1 MEIFETD
8 IGKKVAVVTHE
19 ELQGC
24 VGRSITCHLIERKQV
39 SVLRRGCRGCKALI
53 EYDSLPERIKQRYN
67 ELHPT
72 AYTEA
77 MMRNR
82 EEEMAIT
89 IHPDIRRFFANYR
102 TASGTALPPDVQR
115 QYCTNATVLLKM
127 LEGYNQTTAM
137 RKAGGSRVA
146 PYNWNA
152 AKHIA
157 EYYADVTTLPRKETT
172 LRRMLNGYKTEGLV
186 VLVDKKFGNTRTKK
200 FTDETIERLIALK
213 RQRKPVL
220 TNHEIFEEYERTRE
234 RLNLPEL
241 SEKTVVNLLY
251 RPAVKALWLDTEQGE
266 QAARIKLQRKMK
278 TELPTL
284 PNALWYGDGTK
295 LNLYYK
301 DYEDGR
307 LVVKTTSVYEV
318 CDAASEALIGC
329 YISDT
334 ENYEAQYR
342 AFRAATELAGCKPYE
357 IVTDNQGGHKKLDA
371 MNFFD
376 SLATLSRRTAPYNG
390 ASKTIENIFGRFQQ
404 QVLRRYWFFTGQ
416 NVTAKSDKSKANAEQ
431 IAANKENLPTL
442 GELKEIYM
450 KCREMWNSMAHPKQK
465 DKTRMEVYRGKQ
477 NPYCEQMTSEEF
489 INIFWKITDRPSRYT
504 SAGIKM
510 KVDGEQYAFE
520 VLKENGEPNL
530 DFMDSNNGD
539 KFFIQYDPLNITR
552 VRLLKET
559 NNNGNLVYVTD
570 AKPYITIHRALQ
582 DQTEEERSFMRQ
594 QLERDKEQRVK
605 RVLKGREIAAKY
617 GKDYEQQ
624 GLNAP
629 KLLGLNMRK
638 KTEAEETDLGRVTK
652 RLSYE
657 DDNLDIMNKI

>member
-1 MEIFETD
+1 MELYEVD
-8 IGKKVAVVTHE
+8 IGKKVAVVSYD
-19 ELQGC
+19 EL
-24 VGRSITCHLIERKQV
+24 LQV
-39 SVLRRGCRGCKALI
+39 VSSSYYDALARRHQLTVVRRGCRGCKALI

-67 ELHPT
+67 KLHPT

-146 PYNWNA
+146 PCNWNA

-157 EYYADVTTLPRKETT
+157 EDYAEVTTLPRKETT

-390 ASKTIENIFGRFQQ
+390 SSKTIENIFGRFQQ
-404 QVLRRYWFFTGQ
+404 QVLHSYWFFTGQ
-416 NVTAKSDKSKANAEQ
+416 NVTAKSDKSKANAEFINQ
-431 IAANKENLPTL
+431 NKEKLPTL

-450 KCREMWNSMAHPKQK
+450 KCREQWNSMAHPKQK

-477 NPYCEQMTSEEF
+477 NPHCEKMTDAEF
-489 INIFWKITDRPSRYT
+489 INIFWKITDKPSRYT
-504 SAGIKM
+504 TAGIKM
-510 KVDGEQYAFE
+510 KVKGDQYAFE
-520 VLKENGEPNL
+520 VQHDGIPDLEFLEA
-530 DFMDSNNGD
+530 NNGL

-552 VRLLKET
+552 VRLLKE
-559 NNNGNLVYVTD
+559 NANGQLVHVTD
-570 AKPYITIHRALQ
+570 ALPYITIHRALQ
-582 DQTEEERSFMRQ
+582 DQTSEERSFIHQ

-605 RVLKGREIAAKY
+605 RVLKGREMAAKY
-617 GKDYEQQ
+617 GTDYEQQ

-638 KTEAEETDLGRVTK
+638 KIEEEIDLGRATK
-652 RLSYE
+652 KLSYE
-657 DDNLDIMNKI
+657 DENIDILNKI

>member
-1 MEIFETD
+1 MELYEVD
-8 IGKKVAVVTHE
+8 IGKKVAVVSYD
-19 ELQGC
+19 EL
-24 VGRSITCHLIERKQV
+24 LQV
-39 SVLRRGCRGCKALI
+39 VSSSYYDALARRHQLTVLRRGCRGCKALI
-53 EYDSLPERIKQRYN
+53 EYDSLPERIKERYD
-67 ELHPT
+67 EKFPG
-72 AYTEA
+72 AYAEA
-77 MMRNR
+77 VRKMKA
-82 EEEMAIT
+82 EEMAIT
-89 IHPDIRRFFANYR
+89 VDADVREFFANYR
-102 TASGTALPPDVQR
+102 TAKGTGLPADVQQ
-115 QYCTNATVLLKM
+115 QYCINAMVLRKM

-146 PYNWNA
+146 PYNWTRAQNIMKA
-152 AKHIA
+152 
-157 EYYADVTTLPRKETT
+157 YADAVTLPQSETSIRRI
-172 LRRMLNGYKTEGLV
+172 LRRYRDEGLD
-186 VLVDKKFGNTRTKK
+186 VLVDKKYGNSNTMKMN
-200 FTDETIERLIALK
+200 DEILGFLIALI
-213 RQRKPVL
+213 RD
-220 TNHEIFEEYERTRE
+220 RTDIIRTKAQLYDLYNDNCE
-234 RLNLPEL
+234 KYNLPRLCEA
-241 SEKTVVNLLY
+241 TLY
-251 RPAVKALWLDTEQGE
+251 KYACCPEVRALWLDTEQGE

-301 DYEDGR
+301 DYENGR

-404 QVLRRYWFFTGQ
+404 QVLHRYWFFTGQ
-416 NVTAKSDKSKANAEQ
+416 NVTAKSDKSKANAEL
-431 IAANKENLPTL
+431 IAANKEKLPTL

-450 KCREMWNSMAHPKQK
+450 KCREQWNSMAHPKQK

-477 NPYCEQMTSEEF
+477 NPYCEKMTDAEF
-489 INIFWKITDRPSRYT
+489 INIFWKITDKPSRYT
-504 SAGIKM
+504 TAGIKM
-510 KVDGEQYAFE
+510 KVKGDQYAFE
-520 VLKENGEPNL
+520 VQHDGIPDLEFLEA
-530 DFMDSNNGD
+530 NNGL

-552 VRLLKET
+552 VRLLKE
-559 NNNGNLVYVTD
+559 NANGQLVHVTD
-570 AKPYITIHRALQ
+570 ALPYITIHRALQ
-582 DQTEEERSFMRQ
+582 DQTSEERSFIVQ
-594 QLERDKEQRVK
+594 QLERDKEMRVK
-605 RVLKGREIAAKY
+605 RVLKGREMAAKY
-617 GKDYEQQ
+617 GTDYEQQ

-629 KLLGLNMRK
+629 KILGLNMRK

>member
-1 MEIFETD
+1 MELYEVD
-8 IGKKVAVVTHE
+8 IGKKVAVVTYD
-19 ELQGC
+19 EL
-24 VGRSITCHLIERKQV
+24 L
-39 SVLRRGCRGCKALI
+39 SVMTQANYDIMVRRHQLTVVRRGCRGCKALI
-53 EYDSLPERIKQRYN
+53 EYDSLPERIREKYDERF
-67 ELHPT
+67 PG
-72 AYTEA
+72 AYAEA
-77 MMRNR
+77 VRKMKAEESKLAMDSKAR
-82 EEEMAIT
+82 E
-89 IHPDIRRFFANYR
+89 FFATVR
-102 TASGTALPPDVQR
+102 VGDTSLPFDTQR
-115 QYCTNATVLLKM
+115 QYTVNASVLGAM
-127 LEGYNQTTAM
+127 VRVFNETTAM
-137 RKAGGSRVA
+137 RKAGGSRPE
-146 PYNWNA
+146 PYNWKRA
-152 AKHIA
+152 YEEA
-157 EYYADVTTLPRKETT
+157 EKFRPLTTFPKTERKVRDLFNRFRKE
-172 LRRMLNGYKTEGLV
+172 GYGACVQMYYNFTNNKKITED
-186 VLVDKKFGNTRTKK
+186 VLQF
-200 FTDETIERLIALK
+200 LISLK
-213 RQRKPVL
+213 RQAMPTL
-220 TNHEIFEEYERTRE
+220 TDHQIFEEYTVRR
-234 RLNLPEL
+234 NDFGFPEL
-241 SEKTVVNLLY
+241 TEKSIKNVLY
-251 RPAVKALWLDTEQGE
+251 HPNVISQWLDTEQGE

-357 IVTDNQGGHKKLDA
+357 VVTDNQGGHKKLDA

-376 SLATLSRRTAPYNG
+376 TLATLSRRTAPYNG

-404 QVLRRYWFFTGQ
+404 QVLHRYWFFTGQ
-416 NVTAKSDKSKANAEQ
+416 NVTAKSDKSKANAEL
-431 IAANKENLPTL
+431 IAANKEKLPTL

-477 NPYCEQMTSEEF
+477 NPYCEQMTDAEF
-489 INIFWKITDRPSRYT
+489 INIFWKITDKPRRYT
-504 SAGIKM
+504 TAGIKM
-510 KVDGEQYAFE
+510 KVKGDQYAFE
-520 VLKENGEPNL
+520 VQHDGIPDLEFLEA
-530 DFMDSNNGD
+530 NNGL

-552 VRLLKET
+552 VRLLKE
-559 NNNGNLVYVTD
+559 NANGQLVHVTD
-570 AKPYITIHRALQ
+570 ALPYITIHRALQ
-582 DQTEEERSFMRQ
+582 DQTSEERSFIVQ

-638 KTEAEETDLGRVTK
+638 KTEAEETDLGKVTK

>member
-1 MEIFETD
+1 MELYEVD
-8 IGKKVAVVTHE
+8 IGKKVAVVTYD
-19 ELQGC
+19 ELLE
-24 VGRSITCHLIERKQV
+24 VVTESYYKQLAFRHQLTV
-39 SVLRRGCRGCKALI
+39 VRRGCRGRKALI
-53 EYDSLPERIKQRYN
+53 EYDSLPERIREKYD
-67 ELHPT
+67 EKFPG
-72 AYTEA
+72 AYVEA
-77 MMRNR
+77 VRKMKA
-82 EEEMAIT
+82 EEMAIT
-89 IHPDIRRFFANYR
+89 VDADVREFFANYR
-102 TASGTALPPDVQR
+102 TAKGTGLPTEVQQ
-115 QYCTNATVLLKM
+115 QYCINAMVLRKM

-146 PYNWNA
+146 PYNWTRAQNIMKA
-152 AKHIA
+152 
-157 EYYADVTTLPRKETT
+157 YADAVTLPQSETSIRRI
-172 LRRMLNGYKTEGLV
+172 LRRYRDEGLD
-186 VLVDKKFGNTRTKK
+186 VLVDKKYGALKHCK
-200 FTDETIERLIALK
+200 VSDEVVEYLITLK
-213 RQRKPVL
+213 RQTRPRL
-220 TNHEIFEEYERTRE
+220 TNQQIYEEYNSHRHTLGFPRIHYDTFI
-234 RLNLPEL
+234 
-241 SEKTVVNLLY
+241 TVLY
-251 RPAVKALWLDTEQGE
+251 QPDNRAQWLDTEQGE

-357 IVTDNQGGHKKLDA
+357 VVTDNQGGHKKLDA

-376 SLATLSRRTAPYNG
+376 TLATLSRRTAPYNG

-404 QVLRRYWFFTGQ
+404 QVLHRYWFFTGQ
-416 NVTAKSDKSKANAEQ
+416 NVTAKSDKSKANAEL
-431 IAANKENLPTL
+431 IAANKEKLPPL

-450 KCREMWNSMAHPKQK
+450 KCREQWNSMAHPKQK

-477 NPYCEQMTSEEF
+477 NPHCEKMTDAEF
-489 INIFWKITDRPSRYT
+489 INIFWKITDKPSRYT
-504 SAGIKM
+504 TAGIKM
-510 KVDGEQYAFE
+510 KVKGDQYAFE
-520 VLKENGEPNL
+520 VQHDGIPDLEFLEA
-530 DFMDSNNGD
+530 NNGL

-552 VRLLKET
+552 VRLLKE
-559 NNNGNLVYVTD
+559 NANGQLVHVTD
-570 AKPYITIHRALQ
+570 ALPYITIHRALQ
-582 DQTEEERSFMRQ
+582 DQTSEERSFIVQ
-594 QLERDKEQRVK
+594 QLERDKEMRVK
-605 RVLKGREIAAKY
+605 RVLKGREMAAKY

-638 KTEAEETDLGRVTK
+638 KTEAEETDLGKVTK